1 MAHRFS
7 MQCFSMCVYHISNNC
22 SVCEMNT
29 MAYFDWTH
37 VESWQFLF
45 NSSLLHHIKRDGAR
59 SISFVP
65 VFGWLDKPTT
75 YKHKCIHKWIKGNRG
90 IYFLHVNLFHV
101 HFSSIWKSPHLK
113 HIKDWRSFQ
122 CSLTLNSIY
131 LPFRFSISLLV
142 FKLLEIRDLQI
153 QWINQLIE
161 AQPHEMNE
169 LKTQWEWVSWMKE
182 KEKETNETK
191 NNQKIIENK
200 TNAYRFQ
207 NELHSQCLHGPTSVV
222 NRKRTHALADH
233 FVRAKVT

>member
-1 MAHRFS
+1 
-7 MQCFSMCVYHISNNC
+7 
-22 SVCEMNT
+22 MNRQHT
-29 MAYFDWTH
+29 NTNI
-37 VESWQFLF
+37 E
-45 NSSLLHHIKRDGAR
+45 
-59 SISFVP
+59 
-65 VFGWLDKPTT
+65 
-75 YKHKCIHKWIKGNRG
+75 KCCTW
-90 IYFLHVNLFHV
+90 IYFTFIFHPSENLLPEQRNNRAF
-101 HFSSIWKSPHLK
+101 HLK
-113 HIKDWRSFQ
+113 HIKDWRWFQ

-131 LPFRFSISLLV
+131 LPFRFSISFLV
-142 FKLLEIRDLQI
+142 FKLLEIRDLRI

-169 LKTQWEWVSWMKE
+169 LKTQWEWMSWMKK